1 MFSLEKF
8 LTQDDQFLRLLEA
21 SAEEGLA
28 SAEALT
34 RILKDPAVTSLEA
47 FAVSR
52 RKDKEITTKISDL
65 LCGTPVTGLEREDI
79 EELANALY
87 KIPKTV
93 EKFAERYQ
101 RTATKLTGV
110 QFDRQAALLEQATL
124 AVVRLVK
131 ALRERAG
138 LEEIKR
144 QNATLQQIEGDADK
158 LMLDLLDDLYN
169 SEPSAIKVVIL
180 KDLYEILEKVVDR
193 CRDAGVV
200 VTQIVIKHS

>member
-1 MFSLEKF
+1 MFSLEKL

-28 SAEALT
+28 SAQALA

-52 RKDKEITTKISDL
+52 RKDKEITTRINDL
-65 LCGTPVTGLEREDI
+65 LCGTPVTGLERADI
-79 EELANALY
+79 EELSNALY

-101 RTATKLTGV
+101 RTAAKLTGV
-110 QFDRQAALLEQATL
+110 KFDRQAALLEQATL

-131 ALRERAG
+131 ALRARAG

-144 QNATLQQIEGDADK
+144 QNAALQQIEGDADK

-169 SEPSAIKVVIL
+169 SEPSAVKVVIL

>member
-1 MFSLEKF
+1 MFSLEKL

-28 SAEALT
+28 SAQALT
-34 RILKDPAVTSLEA
+34 RVLKDPAVTSLEA

-52 RKDKEITTKISDL
+52 RKDKEITTQINDL

-79 EELANALY
+79 EELSNALY

-101 RTATKLTGV
+101 RTAAKLTGV
-110 QFDRQAALLEQATL
+110 KFDRQAALLEQATL

-131 ALRERAG
+131 ALRARAG
-138 LEEIKR
+138 LDEIKR
-144 QNATLQQIEGDADK
+144 QNAALQQIEGDADK

-169 SEPSAIKVVIL
+169 SEPSAVKVVIL

-200 VTQIVIKHS
+200 VTHIVIKHS

>member
-1 MFSLEKF
+1 MFSLEKL

-28 SAEALT
+28 SAQALT
-34 RILKDPAVTSLEA
+34 RVLKDPAVTSLEA

-52 RKDKEITTKISDL
+52 RKDKEITTQINDL

-79 EELANALY
+79 EELSNALY

-101 RTATKLTGV
+101 RTAAKLTGV
-110 QFDRQAALLEQATL
+110 TFDRQAALLEQATL

-131 ALRERAG
+131 ALRARAG

-144 QNATLQQIEGDADK
+144 ENAALQQIEGDADK
-158 LMLDLLDDLYN
+158 LMLDLLDNLYN
-169 SEPSAIKVVIL
+169 SEPSAVKVVIL

-200 VTQIVIKHS
+200 VTHIVIKHS

>member
-1 MFSLEKF
+1 MFSLKKF

-21 SAEEGLA
+21 SAEEGLS
-28 SAEALT
+28 SAQALT
-34 RILKDPAVTSLEA
+34 RMLAKPAASLDA

-52 RKDKEITTKISDL
+52 RKDKEITTQITSL

-79 EELANALY
+79 EELSNALY
-87 KIPKTV
+87 KIPKAI

-101 RTATKLTGV
+101 RTAAKLSDV
-110 QFDRQAALLEQATL
+110 RFDRQVALLEQATL

-131 ALRERAG
+131 ALRSRAG

-144 QNATLQQIEGDADK
+144 QNAALQQIEGDADK
-158 LMLDLLDDLYN
+158 LMLDLLDALYN
-169 SEPSAIKVVIL
+169 HEPSPVKVVIL

-193 CRDAGVV
+193 CRDAGNI

>member
-28 SAEALT
+28 SARALT
-34 RILKDPAVTSLEA
+34 RMLVEPAASLES
-47 FAVSR
+47 FAISR
-52 RKDKEITTKISDL
+52 RKDKEITTQITSL

-79 EELANALY
+79 EELSNALY
-87 KIPKTV
+87 KIPKAI

-101 RTATKLTGV
+101 RTAAKLSGV
-110 QFDRQAALLEQATL
+110 RFDRQVALLEQATL

-131 ALRERAG
+131 ALRSRAG

-144 QNATLQQIEGDADK
+144 QNAALQQIEGDADK
-158 LMLDLLDDLYN
+158 LMLDLLDALYN
-169 SEPSAIKVVIL
+169 HEPSPVKVVIL

-193 CRDAGVV
+193 CRDAGNI